1 MRGKEW
7 EAVRI
12 VDLGSNSK
20 SLSDGAVLLCG
31 VDSSGAI
38 APLRVGVPVSPQPA
52 KALRIV
58 LTGERKRRL
67 RSRFI
72 LLCGTTSGATISPM
86 NI

>member
-31 VDSSGAI
+31 VDASGEVV
-38 APLRVGVPVSPQPA
+38 PLRVGVPVSPQPA